1 MDRLK
6 YDIVVLGAG
15 ESGVGAALLAQ
26 AKGLHVF
33 VSDYGKI
40 APKYKEELNRYAIP
54 YEEGRHTEAIIL
66 EAKEIIKSPGIPD
79 TAPIIRQAVAKE
91 IGIVSEIEFAGR
103 YTDAFMVCITGSN
116 GKTPTTMWLYHTL
129 CKAGLDVGLA
139 GNVGFSLARQVAY
152 DPYPYYVIELS
163 SFQLDNMYDFRANV
177 AILLNITPDHLDRY
191 DHRFEL
197 YAEAKMRITRNQQPE
212 DCFIYWEDD
221 PFISRWVA
229 EHPPVARLLPFAMEA
244 RTDNTTAWINEKN
257 ELVVM
262 NLNSPFVMDEE
273 LLALSGMHNRHNAMA
288 TAIAAKA
295 MDIKNEAIREALQ
308 DFKNVPHR
316 LEKIARVKGVDYI
329 NDSKATNVNSTWYA
343 LESMKTRVILILGG
357 TDKGNDYT
365 DIENLV
371 LSKVDGLIF
380 LGIDNE
386 KLHKFFDGKISR
398 IADACSM
405 HEAVSL
411 AYKMASK
418 GDTVLLSPACASF
431 DLFQNYEDRGDQF
444 RKEVLNL

>member
-1 MDRLK
+1 MKQLK

-26 AKGLHVF
+26 AKGLSVF

-40 APKYKEELNRYAIP
+40 APKYKEELERYAIP
-54 YEEGRHTEAIIL
+54 YEEGQHTEEIIL
-66 EAKEIIKSPGIPD
+66 QAGELIKSPGIPD
-79 TAPIIRQAVAKE
+79 TAPIIRQALAKG

-116 GKTPTTMWLYHTL
+116 GKTTTTMWLYNLL

-139 GNVGFSLARQVAY
+139 GNVGFSLARQVAF
-152 DPYPYYVIELS
+152 DPHPYYVIELS

-197 YAEAKMRITRNQQPE
+197 YAEAKMRITQNQQPE

-221 PFISRWVA
+221 AFISQWVA
-229 EHPPVARLLPFAMEA
+229 EHHPTARCMPFAMEA
-244 RTDNTTAWINEKN
+244 RTENTTAWINEKN

-295 MDIKNEAIREALQ
+295 MDIKNEDIREALQ

-343 LESMKTRVILILGG
+343 LESIKTKVILIMGG

-365 DIENLV
+365 DIEDLV

-380 LGIDNE
+380 LGVDNE
-386 KLHKFFDGKISR
+386 KLHKFFDGKIRR
-398 IADACSM
+398 IADARSM

-431 DLFQNYEDRGDQF
+431 DLFRNYEDRGDQF

>member
-66 EAKEIIKSPGIPD
+66 EAKEIIKSPGIPE

-116 GKTPTTMWLYHTL
+116 GKTTTTMWLYHTL

-152 DPYPYYVIELS
+152 DPHPYYVIELS

-386 KLHKFFDGKISR
+386 KLHKFFDGKILR

>member
-40 APKYKEELNRYAIP
+40 APKYKEELDRYAIP

-79 TAPIIRQAVAKE
+79 TAPIIRQAVTKE
-91 IGIVSEIEFAGR
+91 IGIVSEIEFAGC

-116 GKTPTTMWLYHTL
+116 GKTTTTMWLYHTL

-152 DPYPYYVIELS
+152 DPHPYYVIELS

-398 IADACSM
+398 IVDACSM

>member
-79 TAPIIRQAVAKE
+79 TAPIIRQAVTKE

-116 GKTPTTMWLYHTL
+116 GKTTTTMWLYHTL

-152 DPYPYYVIELS
+152 DPHPYYVIELS

-371 LSKVDGLIF
+371 SSKVDGLIF

-386 KLHKFFDGKISR
+386 KLHKFFDGKITR
-398 IADACSM
+398 IADASSM

>member
-40 APKYKEELNRYAIP
+40 APKYKEELDQYAIP

-66 EAKEIIKSPGIPD
+66 EAREIVKSPGIPD
-79 TAPIIRQAVAKE
+79 TAPIIRQAAAKE

-116 GKTPTTMWLYHTL
+116 GKTTTTMWLYHTL

-152 DPYPYYVIELS
+152 DPHPYYVIELS
-163 SFQLDNMYDFRANV
+163 SFQLDNMYDFRANM

-229 EHPPVARLLPFAMEA
+229 EHPLVARLLPFAMEA
-244 RTDNTTAWINEKN
+244 RTDNTNAWINEKN

-295 MDIKNEAIREALQ
+295 MDIKNEVIREALQ

-386 KLHKFFDGKISR
+386 KLHKFFDGKIMR
-398 IADACSM
+398 IADARSM

>member
-40 APKYKEELNRYAIP
+40 APKYKEELDRYAIP

-79 TAPIIRQAVAKE
+79 TAPVIRQAVTKE

-116 GKTPTTMWLYHTL
+116 GKTTTTMWLYHTL

-152 DPYPYYVIELS
+152 DPHPYYVIELS

-308 DFKNVPHR
+308 DFRNVPHR

-386 KLHKFFDGKISR
+386 KLHKFFDGKITR
-398 IADACSM
+398 IADASSM